1 MSTLRI
7 PTASGANAGTFS
19 AAKGALAGAGAGAAA
34 GSASSNNKAAPKT
47 YPFWLGGAAGCCAA
61 SITHPLDLTQYRLQ
75 TATVKQGMFRTI
87 VQFIRTEGVTSLWH
101 GLTATLL
108 RQFTY
113 SVTRFAVYEDMKTRV
128 TVSSGKAPT
137 TGQLALCSGTA
148 GAVAGVVG
156 NPAEIVLVRMCSD
169 LNLPKDARYGYKN
182 CIDGL
187 VRIVKDDGAGTL
199 FRGLSPN
206 VFRSVVM
213 NISQLGSYDLFKG
226 ILQKLDVIPD
236 GPVLQTAASFC
247 AGTLSTTLCTPID
260 VVKSRVQNLK
270 KGAGANIGV
279 SHVIKEALAKDG
291 PTVFFRGWTPAWLR
305 LQPQTTLLFL
315 FFEQFKH
322 LVDKSREAKVPA
334 DTRTNN

>member
-7 PTASGANAGTFS
+7 PSASGANSGTLN
-19 AAKGALAGAGAGAAA
+19 AAKGALAGAGVGAAA
-34 GSASSNNKAAPKT
+34 GSSSGNKAAPKT

-61 SITHPLDLTQYRLQ
+61 SITHPLDLTKYRLQ
-75 TATVKQGMFRTI
+75 TATVKQGMLRTI
-87 VQFIRTEGVTSLWH
+87 VLSVRNEGVTSLWH

-113 SVTRFAVYEDMKTRV
+113 SVTRFAVYEDMKSRV
-128 TVSSGKAPT
+128 TASSGKAPT
-137 TGQLALCSGTA
+137 TGELALCSGTA

-169 LNLPKDARYGYKN
+169 LNLPRDARYGYKN
-182 CIDGL
+182 CVDGL
-187 VRIVKDDGAGTL
+187 VRIVRDDGAGTL
-199 FRGLSPN
+199 FRGLAPN

-213 NISQLGSYDLFKG
+213 NISQLGSYDLFKR
-226 ILQKLDVIPD
+226 ILQTLDVIPD

-270 KGAGANIGV
+270 KGAGASVGV
-279 SHVIKEALAKDG
+279 SGVIRDALAKDG
-291 PTVFFRGWTPAWLR
+291 PAVFFRGWTPAWLR

-315 FFEQFKH
+315 FFEQFKR
-322 LVDKSREAKVPA
+322 LIDRSREAKGAGDV
-334 DTRTNN
+334 RTNN

>member
-7 PTASGANAGTFS
+7 PSGSGANSGTFN
-19 AAKGALAGAGAGAAA
+19 AAKGALAGAGVGAAA
-34 GSASSNNKAAPKT
+34 GSSSGNKTTPKT

-61 SITHPLDLTQYRLQ
+61 SITHPLDLTKYRLQ

-87 VQFIRTEGVTSLWH
+87 LLSVRSEGITSLWH

-128 TVSSGKAPT
+128 TSRSGKAPT
-137 TGQLALCSGTA
+137 TGELALCSGTA

-169 LNLPKDARYGYKN
+169 LNLPKDARYGYRN
-182 CIDGL
+182 CVDGL
-187 VRIVKDDGAGTL
+187 VRIVKDDGAATL

-226 ILQKLDVIPD
+226 ILQKLDVLPD

-270 KGAGANIGV
+270 KGAGANVGV
-279 SHVIKEALAKDG
+279 SHVIREALAKDG

-315 FFEQFKH
+315 FFEQFKQ
-322 LVDKSREAKVPA
+322 LVDKRREAKSGGDV
-334 DTRTNN
+334 RTNN

>member
-7 PTASGANAGTFS
+7 PTTSGANSGTFN
-19 AAKGALAGAGAGAAA
+19 AAKGALAGAGAGAAV
-34 GSASSNNKAAPKT
+34 GSSSSTNKAAPKS

-61 SITHPLDLTQYRLQ
+61 SITHPLDLTKYRLQ
-75 TATVKQGMFRTI
+75 TATVKQGMLRTI
-87 VQFIRTEGVTSLWH
+87 VQSVRTEGVTSLWH

-128 TVSSGKAPT
+128 TARSGAAPT
-137 TGQLALCSGTA
+137 TAELALLI
-148 GAVAGVVG
+148 
-156 NPAEIVLVRMCSD
+156 NLRFQPAEIVLVRMCSD
-169 LNLPKDARYGYKN
+169 LNLPRESRYGYRN

-187 VRIVKDDGAGTL
+187 VRIVRDDGAATL

-206 VFRSVVM
+206 VVRSVVM

-226 ILQKLDVIPD
+226 ILQRLDVLPD

-247 AGTLSTTLCTPID
+247 AGTLSTTMCTPID

-270 KGAGANIGV
+270 GSGV
-279 SHVIKEALAKDG
+279 GVGTVIRDALAKDG
-291 PTVFFRGWTPAWLR
+291 PAVFFRGWTPAWLR

-315 FFEQFKH
+315 FFEQFKA
-322 LVDKSREAKVPA
+322 LVDKSRAPRLD
-334 DTRTNN
+334 DTRIAN

>member
-1 MSTLRI
+1 MSRLGWLGKLTC
-7 PTASGANAGTFS
+7 FVFF
-19 AAKGALAGAGAGAAA
+19 
-34 GSASSNNKAAPKT
+34 
-47 YPFWLGGAAGCCAA
+47 FWLGVAYIGAAGCCAA
-61 SITHPLDLTQYRLQ
+61 SITHPLDLTKYRLQ
-75 TATVKQGMFRTI
+75 TATVKQGMLRTM
-87 VQFIRTEGVTSLWH
+87 VQSVRTEGVTSLWH

-128 TVSSGKAPT
+128 TARSGTAPT
-137 TGQLALCSGTA
+137 TAELALCSGTA

-169 LNLPKDARYGYKN
+169 LNQPREARYGYRN

-187 VRIVKDDGAGTL
+187 VRIVRDDGAATL
-199 FRGLSPN
+199 FRGLAPN
-206 VFRSVVM
+206 VVRSVVM

-226 ILQKLDVIPD
+226 ILQRLDVLPD

-247 AGTLSTTLCTPID
+247 AGTLSTTMCTPID

-270 KGAGANIGV
+270 GSGV
-279 SHVIKEALAKDG
+279 GVGTVIRDALAKDG
-291 PTVFFRGWTPAWLR
+291 PAVFFRGWTPAWLR

-315 FFEQFKH
+315 FFEQFKA
-322 LVDKSREAKVPA
+322 LVDKSRAPRLD
-334 DTRTNN
+334 DTRVAN

>member
-1 MSTLRI
+1 MSTFRI
-7 PTASGANAGTFS
+7 PSASGTNAGTLN
-19 AAKGALAGAGAGAAA
+19 AAKGALVGAGAGAAA
-34 GSASSNNKAAPKT
+34 SSSSNNKAAPKT

-61 SITHPLDLTQYRLQ
+61 SITHPLDLTKYRLQ

-87 VQFIRTEGVTSLWH
+87 VRSVQTEGVTSLWH

-113 SVTRFAVYEDMKTRV
+113 SVTRFAVYEDMKSRV
-128 TVSSGKAPT
+128 SARSGKAPT
-137 TGQLALCSGTA
+137 TGELALCSGTA

-169 LNLPKDARYGYKN
+169 LNLAKDARYGYKN
-182 CIDGL
+182 CVDGL
-187 VRIVKDDGAGTL
+187 VRIVKDDGASTL

-213 NISQLGSYDLFKG
+213 NISQLGSYDLFKR

-236 GPVLQTAASFC
+236 GALLQTAASFC

-270 KGAGANIGV
+270 NSAGANMRV
-279 SHVIKEALAKDG
+279 SSVIRDALAKDG
-291 PTVFFRGWTPAWLR
+291 PAVFFRGWTPAWLR

-315 FFEQFKH
+315 FFEQFKQ
-322 LVDKSREAKVPA
+322 LVDKSRHIKQHTEVHV
-334 DTRTNN
+334 NN

>member
-1 MSTLRI
+1 MFHTST
-7 PTASGANAGTFS
+7 
-19 AAKGALAGAGAGAAA
+19 
-34 GSASSNNKAAPKT
+34 
-47 YPFWLGGAAGCCAA
+47 GAAGCCAA
-61 SITHPLDLTQYRLQ
+61 SITHPLDLTKYRLQ
-75 TATVKQGMFRTI
+75 TATVKQGMLRTI
-87 VQFIRTEGVTSLWH
+87 VLSIRTEGVTSLWH

-113 SVTRFAVYEDMKTRV
+113 SVTRFAVYEDMKSRV
-128 TVSSGKAPT
+128 AASSGRTAPT
-137 TGQLALCSGTA
+137 TAQLALCSGTA

-169 LNLPKDARYGYKN
+169 LNLPREARYGYRN

-187 VRIVKDDGAGTL
+187 VRIVRDDGAAAL
-199 FRGLSPN
+199 FRGLGPN

-226 ILQKLDVIPD
+226 ILQKLDVVPD

-270 KGAGANIGV
+270 RGAGGGV
-279 SHVIKEALAKDG
+279 GVAGVVRDALAKDG
-291 PTVFFRGWTPAWLR
+291 PGVLFRGWTPAWLR

-315 FFEQFKH
+315 FFEQFKA
-322 LVDKSREAKVPA
+322 LVDRSRESKVGS
-334 DTRTNN
+334 

>member
-1 MSTLRI
+1 MF
-7 PTASGANAGTFS
+7 GTIIRS
-19 AAKGALAGAGAGAAA
+19 
-34 GSASSNNKAAPKT
+34 
-47 YPFWLGGAAGCCAA
+47 
-61 SITHPLDLTQYRLQ
+61 
-75 TATVKQGMFRTI
+75 
-87 VQFIRTEGVTSLWH
+87 VQTEGVTSLWH

-128 TVSSGKAPT
+128 TSRSGAAPT
-137 TGQLALCSGTA
+137 TSELALCSGTA

-169 LNLPKDARYGYKN
+169 LNQPKEARYGYKN

-187 VRIVKDDGAGTL
+187 VRIAKDDGAATL
-199 FRGLSPN
+199 FRGLMPN
-206 VFRSVVM
+206 VVRSVVM

-226 ILQKLDVIPD
+226 ILQRLDVIPD

-247 AGTLSTTLCTPID
+247 AGTLSTTMCTPID
-260 VVKSRVQNLK
+260 VVKSRIQNAK
-270 KGAGANIGV
+270 KGAGGSATVSGV
-279 SHVIKEALAKDG
+279 IRDALAKDG

-315 FFEQFKH
+315 FFEQFKA
-322 LVDKSREAKVPA
+322 LVDKSREGKLNT
-334 DTRTNN
+334 DIRTTN